1 MELNTEKKMTQAK
14 KYLLAVMDGFR
25 MGSTKSEEE
34 AALCIAAFLFLKR
47 KNGLTIKSEK
57 EIIEN
62 KEIAIYY
69 NSYYNKC
76 LCYDRSVV
84 ENEKNKEFRNLLG
97 HYIIKG
103 GYDIDSQCIFE
114 FVNYLNGNEFDTNEL
129 LCLLDYATAN
139 ANKTKAGLSSYSS
152 ELNEL
157 IGLYLKRDSVRI
169 LDPYGSMLGFVT
181 KHPEKDFVVNEI
193 NGHAWEVGLFK
204 LAIADLLDKTKY
216 LHINNGWE
224 DWNERSY
231 DAIVTIPPFGLK
243 VIRKQ
248 LYTPSEDAEDSAFK
262 FFLNCTNE
270 KGQMVTVVPVS
281 FLSSERGDKHGLRE
295 IIVNNDWLESVIV
308 LPEGVF
314 HSTSISTALIVLDKG
329 RQPEK
334 PICFVDGSKCFGK
347 NDNNN
352 QRILDIDKIISYVK
366 EPDGKHSI
374 MVSKENIFEETSSW
388 LVGWYLFKKNQSFNE
403 TFDIVEL
410 NEILKPA
417 HAKVRFDETSGH
429 LIDRNGL
436 LADSSRFEFKPNDFA
451 FSTDLTNSRKIT
463 EPVIIVMSLSDAYPL
478 YCEASETNPVFIKAS
493 MSAYKICIPYVHIGF
508 LCLQLNTRIASLK
521 KYVNLYYNRSV
532 FNSLLLGFPKLGNKE
547 GYEEQR
553 DIFEEANNALKLAKA
568 KELGLQEAINTANDE
583 YLRNIHARKHAMMQ
597 NTSSL
602 ALAWDDL
609 LHYLEGNNGVFN
621 QNDVIGRKHPISV
634 GELINSISTNIRTID
649 KQAQHLTEVEYDW
662 GEVEEFFLQDFIV
675 EYITKHKSTQFSFL
689 FLNENSVWMKGRYA
703 DISEYWYGEVV
714 PNRKLKMPKNA
725 LKQVFDNIVSNAV
738 SHGFTQHGKTYY
750 IDFDYEYEFDD
761 IVLEI
766 SNNGEPMAE
775 GIDTKYISTYG
786 SSTKLNKK
794 EEKDGTIHSGI
805 GGYEINNIL
814 KKYNAE
820 LEVVSMP
827 EYEWAV
833 SYRITFHNVI
843 NSNIIIDVDE

>member
-14 KYLLAVMDGFR
+14 NYLLAVMDGFR

-34 AALCIAAFLFLKR
+34 AALCIAAFLFLR
-47 KNGLTIKSEK
+47 RNNGLTIKSEK
-57 EIIEN
+57 EINEN

-84 ENEKNKEFRNLLG
+84 ENEKNKEFRYLLG

-103 GYDIDSQCIFE
+103 SYDIDSQCVFE

-139 ANKTKAGLSSYSS
+139 ANKTKISFSSYSN

-157 IGLYLKRDSVRI
+157 IGLVLKRESVKI

-181 KHPEKDFVVNEI
+181 QHPEKDFVVNET

-204 LAIADLLDKTKY
+204 LAIAGLLDKTKY

-224 DWNERSY
+224 DWEERNY

-243 VIRKQ
+243 VIRKRP
-248 LYTPSEDAEDSAFK
+248 YTPSEDAEDSTFK

-281 FLSSERGDKHGLRE
+281 FLSSDRGDKHGLRE
-295 IIVNNDWLESVIV
+295 IILNNDWLESVIV

-329 RQPEK
+329 RLSGK
-334 PICFVDGSKCFGK
+334 PICFVDGSKCFEK
-347 NDNNN
+347 NNN
-352 QRILDIDKIISYVK
+352 QRILDVDKIMSYVK

-374 MVSKENIFEETSSW
+374 TVSKEDIFEEDSSW

-429 LIDRNGL
+429 LIDRSGL

-451 FSTDLTNSRKIT
+451 FSTDLTNSRKVT

-493 MSAYKICIPYVHIGF
+493 ISAYKICIPYVHIGF
-508 LCLQLNTRIASLK
+508 LCLQLNTRIATLK

-532 FNSLLLGFPKLGNKE
+532 FNNILLGFPKLGNKE

-553 DIFEEANNALKLAKA
+553 DIFDEANNALKLAKA
-568 KELGLQEAINTANDE
+568 KELGLQEVIDTVNDE
-583 YLRNIHARKHAMMQ
+583 YLKKIHARKHAIMQ
-597 NTSSL
+597 NTSTL
-602 ALAWDDL
+602 ALAWDSL
-609 LHYLEGNNGVFN
+609 LQYLENNNGAFDM
-621 QNDVIGRKHPISV
+621 NDVIGRKHPVKV
-634 GELINSISTNIRTID
+634 GELIKSITTNIDTISN
-649 KQAQHLTEVEYDW
+649 QAQHLTEVERYW
-662 GEVEEFFLQDFIV
+662 GEVEEFYIQDFIS
-675 EYITKHKSTQFSFL
+675 EYIKEHQSTLFSYEFDNSGWVQMG
-689 FLNENSVWMKGRYA
+689 FITENEDYEIRDTEANWKVR
-703 DISEYWYGEVV
+703 I
-714 PNRKLKMPKNA
+714 PKNA
-725 LKQVFDNIVSNAV
+725 LRQVVDNIVSNAV
-738 SHGFTQHGKTYY
+738 SHGFTEHRKDYCIGFEYY
-750 IDFDYEYEFDD
+750 YDRDD

-766 SNNGEPMAE
+766 SNNGKPMRE
-775 GIDTKYISTYG
+775 DVDSEFVKTYG
-786 SSTKLNKK
+786 SSTKLNVQS
-794 EEKDGTIHSGI
+794 ETDGKVHSGI
-805 GGYEINNIL
+805 GGYDIFNIL
-814 KKYNAE
+814 SKYGAE
-820 LEVVSMP
+820 FEVFSTPDKIQTVL
-827 EYEWAV
+827 
-833 SYRITFHNVI
+833 YRITFH
-843 NSNIIIDVDE
+843 DVLHGEIKREHDE

>member
-1 MELNTEKKMTQAK
+1 MEQGADKKMLQARN
-14 KYLLAVMDGFR
+14 YLLAVMDGFR
-25 MGSTKSEEE
+25 LGSAKSEEE
-34 AALCIAAFLFLKR
+34 IALCIAALLFLK
-47 KNGLTIKSEK
+47 KSNGLIIKSEK
-57 EIIEN
+57 EINET
-62 KEIAIYY
+62 KEIAIHY
-69 NSYYNKC
+69 NSYYDKC
-76 LCYDRSVV
+76 LCYNRLVV
-84 ENEKNKEFRNLLG
+84 ENEKSQEFRYLLE

-103 GYDIDSQCIFE
+103 SYDIDSQCVFE
-114 FVNYLNGNEFDTNEL
+114 FANYLNGNEFGTDEL
-129 LCLLDYATAN
+129 LYLLDYAMAS
-139 ANKTKAGLSSYSS
+139 ASKTKVYLGSYSS

-157 IGLYLKRDSVRI
+157 IGSYLKRDSVRI

-181 KHPEKDFVVNEI
+181 MHPEKNFVVNEI
-193 NGHAWEVGLFK
+193 NGHAWETGLFK
-204 LAIADLLDKTKY
+204 LAIAGLLDKTKY

-248 LYTPSEDAEDSAFK
+248 PYTPSEDAEDSAFK

-270 KGQMVTVVPVS
+270 KGQMITVVPVS

-295 IIVNNDWLESVIV
+295 IILNNNWLESVIV

-314 HSTSISTALIVLDKG
+314 QGTSISTALIVLDKG
-329 RQPEK
+329 RRPEK
-334 PICFVDGSKCFGK
+334 PICFVDGSNCFEK
-347 NDNNN
+347 INN
-352 QRILDIDKIISYVK
+352 QRIMDIEKIMSYVK
-366 EPDGKHSI
+366 EPDEKHSI
-374 MVSKENIFEETSSW
+374 LVSKEDIFEENTSW

-410 NEILKPA
+410 DEILKPA
-417 HAKVRFDETSGH
+417 HAKVRFDETSGY
-429 LIDRNGL
+429 LIDRSGL
-436 LADSSRFEFKPNDFA
+436 LADSSRFVFKPNDFV

-463 EPVIIVMSLSDAYPL
+463 EPVIIVMSLSDAYPF
-478 YCEASETNPVFIKAS
+478 YCEASEANPVFIKAS
-493 MSAYKICIPYVHIGF
+493 ISAYKICIPYVHIGF
-508 LCLQLNTRIASLK
+508 LCLQLNTRIATLK
-521 KYVNLYYNRSV
+521 KYVNLYNNRSV
-532 FNSLLLGFPKLGNKE
+532 INNILFGFPKLGNKE

-568 KELGLQEAINTANDE
+568 KELGLQEVIDTAKDE

-602 ALAWDDL
+602 ALAWDNL
-609 LHYLEGNNGVFN
+609 LHYLEGNNGAFN

-634 GELINSISTNIRTID
+634 GELINAISTNIRTID
-649 KQAQHLTEVEYDW
+649 NQAQHLTEVEYDW

-675 EYITKHKSTQFSFL
+675 EYINKHKSTQFNFL

-738 SHGFTQHGKTYY
+738 SHGFTQQGKVYS

-766 SNNGEPMAE
+766 SNNGEPLSE
-775 GIDTKYISTYG
+775 GVDTKYISTYG

-827 EYEWAV
+827 ECEWAV

-843 NSNIIIDVDE
+843 NSNIIMDVDE